1 MSELYT
7 DREREGLDAFF
18 AMASRTPRGEPHVRV
33 VGVGDLAAPAF
44 LARASETAMIAVNV
58 VQAEL
63 PRLTATA
70 PEAQA
75 RARSA
80 HAPRD
85 TPVPLV
91 SRRLFEIHW
100 GATAASFAW
109 PEAYRLTYF
118 PSYDR
123 FVVTAS
129 QDSTEPHGVCDE
141 AIGWFDAG
149 VEPIHASGVIVRR
162 WWSSMVEECDEAH
175 WQGISAAGLVSASD
189 AWAWAGMIWHESPE
203 AAD

>member
-7 DREREGLDAFF
+7 DRERAGLDAYF

-33 VGVGDLAAPAF
+33 VSVGDLADPDF
-44 LARASETAMIAVNV
+44 LARASETAMIAVNA

-63 PRLTATA
+63 PQLVLTD
-70 PEAQA
+70 PETHV
-75 RARSA
+75 RARSG
-80 HAPRD
+80 HAPRGA
-85 TPVPLV
+85 TVPLA

-100 GATAASFAW
+100 GASAAGFAW

-129 QDSTEPHGVCDE
+129 QDSTEPHGVCDQ

-149 VEPIHASGVIVRR
+149 VEPVHASGVIVRR
-162 WWSSMVEECDEAH
+162 WWSSMVEECDERH
-175 WQGISAAGLVSASD
+175 WQGISRSGLVSAED
-189 AWAWAGMIWHESPE
+189 AWAWAGTIWHEDPE